1 MTTQFFK
8 HMLNIKTR

>member
-8 HMLNIKTR
+8 HVLNIRTL